1 MSYPS
6 INLLFLNQYN
16 NRYKD
21 LVETIGDL
29 IYEKLDTRIYN
40 YLKQRVAISDSGYVN
55 IPHRQIAEEIASS
68 REVVTRLLKK
78 LEADKKIV
86 QTRDGIK
93 VL

>member
-1 MSYPS
+1 MSFPS

-21 LVETIGDL
+21 LVDTIGDL

-40 YLKQRVAISDSGYVN
+40 YLKQRVAISDSGLVN